1 MAMDYK
7 PGFIESEAE
16 QILALTLPV
25 AVGLLLHLV

>member
-7 PGFIESEAE
+7 PGFIESELK

-25 AVGLLLHLV
+25 AVGLLLLLV